1 MTEISIQK
9 TILVVGKMMVDVK
22 KGWPLGGQNV
32 SVHETNL
39 ARTTLW
45 RPQPIDAGLLQMIVT
60 DGTNA
65 HQLVSE
71 SLDILGMKA
80 RRKRSVRIGS
90 EIRRKSPLG
99 WTLTSPLIL
108 HLVFL
113 VDKYLAENST
123 AFRRGKGDS
132 KTKK

>member
-1 MTEISIQK
+1 VTEISIQK

-32 SVHETNL
+32 SVHETNP
-39 ARTTLW
+39 ARTMLW
-45 RPQPIDAGLLQMIVT
+45 RPQPIDAGLPQMIVT

-80 RRKRSVRIGS
+80 RRVRIGS

-113 VDKYLAENST
+113 VDKYLAENLT
-123 AFRRGKGDS
+123 AFRRGKRDS